1 MPFIETGFEGMKIF
15 EPIIFEDSRGYFMET
30 YNKRHF
36 LKEGNIN
43 ATFVQDNRSLSHRGV
58 VRGLHFQNG
67 AAAQAKLVTVL
78 SGEVIDVVVDC
89 RKESATYNKAYVIVL
104 NTQNKR
110 HLFIPRG
117 FAHGF
122 IVTKDNTEFS
132 YKCDNFY
139 DKENERGI
147 SILDPM
153 LHIKIPFPKDE
164 MIISEKDANLPA
176 FADAQDIL
184 IFL

>member
-15 EPIIFEDSRGYFMET
+15 EPNIFEDSRGYFMET

-67 AAAQAKLVTVL
+67 ASAQAKLVTVL

-89 RKESATYNKAYVIVL
+89 RKKSDTYGKSFVIVL
-104 NTQNKR
+104 NMQNKR
-110 HLFIPRG
+110 QLFIPRG

-139 DKENERGI
+139 DKENDRGI
-147 SILDPM
+147 SILDPI
-153 LHIKIPFPKDE
+153 LDIAIPFPKDE

>member
-1 MPFIETGFEGMKIF
+1 MIFTKTDIEGLVIIETKKYV
-15 EPIIFEDSRGYFMET
+15 DDRGYFFES
-30 YNKRHF
+30 YQHEKF
-36 LKEGNIN
+36 CDYLGQEI
-43 ATFVQDNRSLSHRGV
+43 TFVQENESMSSINV
-58 VRGLHFQNG
+58 IRGLHFQK
-67 AAAQAKLVTVL
+67 APFAQGKLVRV
-78 SGEVIDVVVDC
+78 SYGKVIDIVVDI
-89 RKESATYNKAYVIVL
+89 RSKSITYGQTFAIELSQENGKQL
-104 NTQNKR
+104 W
-110 HLFIPRG
+110 IPEG

-139 DKENERGI
+139 DKENDRGI

-153 LHIKIPFPKDE
+153 LDIAIPFPKDE